1 MPLPWRAHRRRGK
14 SEQMTDEDIRLPLL
28 QRLAEQAM
36 SDQGF
41 RASARVSLEGA
52 LVEHGYDLNAKE
64 LALVLRFRQTLEE
77 AGVDLFLTKELDLA
91 TLDPEVFAG
100 LLGDIDKN

>member
-1 MPLPWRAHRRRGK
+1 M
-14 SEQMTDEDIRLPLL
+14 EEYEIRLELL

-36 SDQGF
+36 SDPAF
-41 RASARVSLEGA
+41 RQVARVSLEDA
-52 LVEHGYDLNAKE
+52 LEQYGYRLNPRE

-91 TLDPEVFAG
+91 EIDTEKVRKLLDEA
-100 LLGDIDKN
+100 

>member
-1 MPLPWRAHRRRGK
+1 M
-14 SEQMTDEDIRLPLL
+14 SDEDIRLPLL

-36 SDQGF
+36 SDPGF
-41 RASARVSLEGA
+41 REIARGSLERA
-52 LVEHGYDLNAKE
+52 LEQYGYDLNQKE

-91 TLDPEVFAG
+91 SLDPDVVAS
-100 LLGDIDKN
+100 LMADARRN